1 MEILAIVVLGISAGI
16 LGVTA
21 TVVGIR
27 LGKVSGQNEVL
38 RADSQKHAAQLQAV
52 EDKNKDRVARLQNVI
67 AGKEQDLKD
76 AEDQLDEMRVA
87 IDEGRIDDAK
97 RIGGSLAD
105 WLTTPADGTNV
116 VTASS
121 SGGETHSTSYSS
133 GVSEAFLPICVLSL
147 FLGAV
152 MLRTQ
157 RLAAAWF
164 LHALYNGAMML
175 YMLLE
180 RMVDSA

>member
-27 LGKVSGQNEVL
+27 RGKVSGQNEVL

-105 WLTTPADGTNV
+105 WLTTPADGGV
-116 VTASS
+116 LEDADGLQDSDS
-121 SGGETHSTSYSS
+121 DGES
-133 GVSEAFLPICVLSL
+133 
-147 FLGAV
+147 
-152 MLRTQ
+152 
-157 RLAAAWF
+157 
-164 LHALYNGAMML
+164 
-175 YMLLE
+175 
-180 RMVDSA
+180 

>member
-105 WLTTPADGTNV
+105 WLTPADGGV
-116 VTASS
+116 LEDADGLQDSDS
-121 SGGETHSTSYSS
+121 DGES
-133 GVSEAFLPICVLSL
+133 
-147 FLGAV
+147 
-152 MLRTQ
+152 
-157 RLAAAWF
+157 
-164 LHALYNGAMML
+164 
-175 YMLLE
+175 
-180 RMVDSA
+180 

>member
-105 WLTTPADGTNV
+105 WLTTPADGGV
-116 VTASS
+116 LEDADGLQDSDS
-121 SGGETHSTSYSS
+121 DGES
-133 GVSEAFLPICVLSL
+133 
-147 FLGAV
+147 
-152 MLRTQ
+152 
-157 RLAAAWF
+157 
-164 LHALYNGAMML
+164 
-175 YMLLE
+175 
-180 RMVDSA
+180 